1 MDIVGK
7 VAADIAEIPGNPSAH
22 EIARVA
28 IEAYQRELWTPAFGL
43 GNRSG
48 MVPELRR
55 IRAQQLTA
63 HIMNVVAKYLCDHGE
78 AHGARD
84 ASRKLFEAIYESGAE
99 IITDAD
105 RATAGLAPRGPYGMT
120 AEELRIRELR
130 LTEAMLRPVPPLY
143 ITREEAH
150 QAGIKK

>member
-28 IEAYQRELWTPAFGL
+28 IEAYQRELWTPHFADRL
-43 GNRSG
+43 
-48 MVPELRR
+48 VLPELRR
-55 IRAQQLTA
+55 MRAQQLTA
-63 HIMNVVAKYLCDHGE
+63 HIMNVVGKYLCDHGE

-84 ASRKLFEAIYESGAE
+84 ASRDLFEAIYESGAE

-105 RATAGLAPRGPYGMT
+105 RSTAGLQPRGPYGMT
-120 AEELRIRELR
+120 ADELRIREAR
-130 LTEAMLRPVPPLY
+130 LTEAMLRPMPPLY
-143 ITREEAH
+143 ITREEARKS
-150 QAGIKK
+150 GI